1 MEQDCPVDK
10 GEAVAGPPQD
20 AAVLQRQEQLRK
32 TMELLEHASVCKD
45 PNCKNEN
52 CKRVRMLLRH
62 GLECQVKYQGGCQ
75 LCRRMWALLQIHAK
89 SCQKDNCPVPRCQDL
104 RAHTRRQRE
113 AMENRRRQAYQQM
126 LMQRQQAGR

>member
-1 MEQDCPVDK
+1 M
-10 GEAVAGPPQD
+10 
-20 AAVLQRQEQLRK
+20 LQRQEQLRK

-45 PNCKNEN
+45 PNCKNQN
-52 CKRVRMLLRH
+52 CKRVRMLFKH

>member
-10 GEAVAGPPQD
+10 GEAGAPRD

-32 TMELLEHASVCKD
+32 TMELLEHASVCRD
-45 PNCKNEN
+45 PNCGEQN
-52 CKRVRMLLRH
+52 CLQVQMMFAH
-62 GLECQVKYQGGCQ
+62 VEECQVKLQGGCGR
-75 LCRRMWALLQIHAK
+75 CRVVWGLLQLHARH
-89 SCQKDNCPVPRCQDL
+89 CQKTDNCPVPRCQDL